1 MTDTRE
7 RDIVRAFDLSNERVD
22 GYDIVELLVRL
33 TTNCA
38 QLLDVARPVCC
49 WPTSM
54 ECCT

>member
-7 RDIVRAFDLSNERVD
+7 RDIVRAFDLSNEAVD

-38 QLLDVARPVCC
+38 QLLDVA
-49 WPTSM
+49 
-54 ECCT
+54 

>member
-22 GYDIVELLVRL
+22 GYDIAELLVRL